1 MATDRKVN
9 RVVVMIEY
17 AEGGPAEVYDL
28 TAIASDMRGQSD
40 AYSAYITLQVG
51 CDRNYSKDGCVYDT
65 SASWSGYVSG
75 GGFTSR
81 SSHLEDVLNCALP
94 DGPRVEDL
102 LKKVKRYRKKAD
114 TLEYEAKAAKIE
126 QVSAVR
132 HLHPIA
138 HVARVPSLEE
148 FSQTTTQPP
157 P

>member
-1 MATDRKVN
+1 MSTKRKVN

-28 TAIASDMRGQSD
+28 TSLATDMRAQSD
-40 AYSAYITLQVG
+40 SYGAHIDLQVA
-51 CDRNYSKDGCVYDT
+51 CDRNWTKDGGVNET
-65 SASWSGYVSG
+65 VISWSGYVSG
-75 GGFTSR
+75 GGYTSH

-114 TLEYEAKAAKIE
+114 KLEWDAKAAKME
-126 QVSAVR
+126 QVAAVR

-138 HVARVPSLEE
+138 HVTQVPSLEE
-148 FSQTTTQPP
+148 FSQSSTLA
-157 P
+157 